1 MATAK
6 TAQSAKVENQVA
18 DAATKGFEQLTA
30 MAPESVKE
38 QLDRTMTAVTEMG
51 TFSKENMEAVVA
63 SATAYTK
70 GVEAISARAAAFSK
84 QAVEN
89 HMSAAKSIMT
99 SRSVQELVERQSAYA
114 KSAFEGYVS
123 ELNQVS
129 EIFAG
134 VTKQAMQ
141 PFNERVSAVGQ
152 LVQAGMQPLR
162 AR

>member
-6 TAQSAKVENQVA
+6 TAQSAKIETQINET
-18 DAATKGFEQLTA
+18 AAKGFEQISA
-30 MAPESVKE
+30 MAPEAVKE
-38 QLDRTMTAVTEMG
+38 QLDRTMTAVSEMG
-51 TFSKENMEAVVA
+51 SFGKDNMEAIVA

-70 GVEAISARAAAFSK
+70 GVEAMSARAAAFSK

-89 HMSAAKSIMT
+89 HMTAAKSIMT

-123 ELNQVS
+123 EMNQVS

-134 VTKQAMQ
+134 VAKQALQ

-162 AR
+162 TR

>member
-1 MATAK
+1 MATTK
-6 TAQSAKVENQVA
+6 TAQGAKIETQA
-18 DAATKGFEQLTA
+18 HEAAAKGFEHISA
-30 MAPESVKE
+30 MAPEAVKE
-38 QLDRTMTAVTEMG
+38 QLDRTMTAVSEMG
-51 TFSKENMEAVVA
+51 SFGKDNMEAIVA

-70 GVEAISARAAAFSK
+70 GVEAMSARAAAFSK

-89 HMSAAKSIMT
+89 HMTAAKSILT

-123 ELNQVS
+123 EMNQVS

-134 VTKQAMQ
+134 VAKQALQ

-162 AR
+162 TR